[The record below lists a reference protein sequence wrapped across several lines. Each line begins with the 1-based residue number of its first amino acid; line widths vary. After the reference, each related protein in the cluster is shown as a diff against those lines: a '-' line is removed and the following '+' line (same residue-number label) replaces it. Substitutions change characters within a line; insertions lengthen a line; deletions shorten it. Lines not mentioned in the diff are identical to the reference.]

1 MQKYGY
7 TEEQIANVPE
17 TINLNEDLLNELK
30 FSNEEI
36 QSLVDKYFGIIVQGV
51 SQENFSKQSNQII
64 NIKNQAYTTNAY
76 ILTLTKEQ
84 LNNIYINILQNLK
97 EDEIILS
104 KLDVLKNKTNMDL
117 KESLKNKIDII
128 IQKINQSNI
137 GIEETKIIVYE
148 NNGQAIRTSIET
160 PDYQTNVDFLLNQ
173 YAELSVKNGEQQ
185 IYKISLNND
194 NENLSIE
201 FENNETIIRFEE
213 NQQIENQKR
222 SQKSKLTYKA
232 YDIKAE
238 INIVRNTEIV
248 ENIKNVQNLN
258 NENAIILNNLSDEQS
273 KQISDTVKTGLS
285 TELERI
291 KQEINYQDIE
301 QMLKDVGIIRNSD
314 VLNSSGI
321 TETEKNRFNST
332 FELLQGEN
340 LSGEDLINS
349 IQTIKNN
356 IGNMEIISNT
366 ELRLNVVRNN
376 PNQEVVD
383 RLTEVLK
390 QNKNRQYNMKLEYDK
405 DGLVNQVILIIVEKQ

>member
-1 MQKYGY
+1 
-7 TEEQIANVPE
+7 
-17 TINLNEDLLNELK
+17 
-30 FSNEEI
+30 
-36 QSLVDKYFGIIVQGV
+36 
-51 SQENFSKQSNQII
+51 
-64 NIKNQAYTTNAY
+64 
-76 ILTLTKEQ
+76 
-84 LNNIYINILQNLK
+84 
-97 EDEIILS
+97 
-104 KLDVLKNKTNMDL
+104 MDF

-201 FENNETIIRFEE
+201 FENNETTIRVEE

-366 ELRLNVVRNN
+366 ELSLNVVRNN